1 MGLFSQPFKLG
12 FKGKL
17 YENLADP
24 GATLFG
30 GAGVSNSL
38 GQKRDE
44 KAQGID
50 WFGSPVTAG
59 TDSQGMARLGA
70 LLYGGYAGAGAM
82 GAGGMFGGG
91 GAGGGAAGGP
101 SSGMGSWFGSSATGG
116 GGSTAGATPAW
127 MKYSRLGN
135 MAMNM
140 GGGGGGGGGGQGQ
153 PLQHQFVGQTPPNP
167 YLGLYNT

>member
-1 MGLFSQPFKLG
+1 MSLFSQPFKLG

-24 GATLFG
+24 GSMLFG

-82 GAGGMFGGG
+82 GMFGGG
-91 GAGGGAAGGP
+91 AGGGGAAGGP

-116 GGSTAGATPAW
+116 GGSTAGMGGGAGWQNYA
-127 MKYSRLGN
+127 RLGN

-153 PLQHQFVGQTPPNP
+153 PLQHQFVGQTPQNP

>member
-44 KAQGID
+44 KSTGLD

-82 GAGGMFGGG
+82 GMFGGG

-101 SSGMGSWFGSSATGG
+101 SSGIGSWFGSSATGG
-116 GGSTAGATPAW
+116 GGSTAGGTAGGMGWQNYA
-127 MKYSRLGN
+127 RLGN

-140 GGGGGGGGGGQGQ
+140 GGGGGGGGGGQP
-153 PLQHQFVGQTPPNP
+153 PLQHQFVGQTPQNP

>member
-24 GATLFG
+24 GSMLFG

-44 KAQGID
+44 KSTGMD

-82 GAGGMFGGG
+82 GAGGMFGGSG
-91 GAGGGAAGGP
+91 STGAAAGGP
-101 SSGMGSWFGSSATGG
+101 SSGLGGLFGSSATGG
-116 GGSTAGATPAW
+116 GGSTAPAW
-127 MKYSRLGN
+127 MNYARLGN

-140 GGGGGGGGGGQGQ
+140 GGGGGGGQGQGQ
-153 PLQHQFVGQTPPNP
+153 PPLQHQFVGQTPQNP

>member
-24 GATLFG
+24 GSMLFG

-82 GAGGMFGGG
+82 GMFGGG
-91 GAGGGAAGGP
+91 GATGGAAGGP
-101 SSGMGSWFGSSATGG
+101 SSGIGSWFGSSATGG
-116 GGSTAGATPAW
+116 GGSTAGMGGGAGWQNYA
-127 MKYSRLGN
+127 RLGN

-140 GGGGGGGGGGQGQ
+140 GGGGGGGGQPGQ
-153 PLQHQFVGQTPPNP
+153 PLQHQFVGQTPQNP

>member
-1 MGLFSQPFKLG
+1 MSLFSQPFKLG

-70 LLYGGYAGAGAM
+70 LLYGGYAGASAM
-82 GAGGMFGGG
+82 GAGGLFGGGATGMNAAPSAAPGGAGAIGGGG
-91 GAGGGAAGGP
+91 GAGGAGG
-101 SSGMGSWFGSSATGG
+101 MGWKSYA
-116 GGSTAGATPAW
+116 
-127 MKYSRLGN
+127 RLGN
-135 MAMNM
+135 MAMQM
-140 GGGGGGGGGGQGQ
+140 GGGGGGGGGGQPGQ